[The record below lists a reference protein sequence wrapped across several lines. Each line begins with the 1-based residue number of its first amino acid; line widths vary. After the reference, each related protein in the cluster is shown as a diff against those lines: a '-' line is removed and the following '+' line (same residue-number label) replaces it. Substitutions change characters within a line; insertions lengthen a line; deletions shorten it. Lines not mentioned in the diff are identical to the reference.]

1 MGALLLVL
9 TLVGCGT
16 ETAAPAPKP
25 APTAAPAPAAPAAS
39 APGTAA
45 AATTV
50 GPDGPESIAV
60 PAFEIS
66 TDPAVIAKGQSVFD
80 AKGCGACH
88 QFGSKLVGPDL
99 DGVLTRRSPAWTAR
113 MILHPEV
120 MVKED
125 PTAKKML
132 AELMVPM
139 TNQGVPPEDIGAVL
153 SFLKS
158 KETKK

>member
-1 MGALLLVL
+1 MSLLSLM
-9 TLVGCGT
+9 TLLAACNS
-16 ETAAPAPKP
+16 AAPP
-25 APTAAPAPAAPAAS
+25 APPAAQPTAAAPAAA
-39 APGTAA
+39 APAA
-45 AATTV
+45 AAAAPAVAV

-60 PAFEIS
+60 PAIELS
-66 TDPAVIAKGQSVFD
+66 TDAAVIAKGQGVFD

-99 DGVLTRRSPAWTAR
+99 DGVLTRRSPTWAAR

-120 MVKED
+120 MLKED
-125 PTAKKML
+125 PVAKKLL
-132 AELMVPM
+132 AEQMVPM
-139 TNQGVPPEDIGAVL
+139 TNQGVAPEDIPALL